1 MIALGLNAFITNQGY
16 AKTSMATTCV
26 GALLNLIL
34 DPILIYGFDMG
45 VVGAAVATVISQ
57 AVSALMV
64 LGFLMSKKGF
74 IHIRR
79 KWFRLKKDLVI
90 SILAL
95 GSSPFTMGITECVV
109 R

>member
-1 MIALGLNAFITNQGY
+1 MIALGLNAFITNQGTQ
-16 AKTSMATTCV
+16 KPVWPLLRV

-64 LGFLMSKKGF
+64 LGFLMSK
-74 IHIRR
+74 R
-79 KWFRLKKDLVI
+79 
-90 SILAL
+90 AL
-95 GSSPFTMGITECVV
+95 YIFAENGSG
-109 R
+109 